1 MLSSAGAKVRVL
13 AALLLAAVLVLA
25 SCSTGENTSGT
36 AARDLCS
43 PPGPGSATAAP
54 TNVETASGPAAVDRY
69 TTDNVVPLDQI
80 DTSRLNLITP
90 GVLTVG
96 TLTDA
101 PPSICINSESQFSG
115 YDNELLKAI
124 AAKLGLQINFVGTD
138 FAGLL
143 AQVAARRF
151 DVGSSSI
158 TTTDE
163 RRATVGF
170 TNGYDF
176 GYFSLVA
183 ATDGPIQSF
192 SDLNSSTRI
201 GVVQG
206 TVQDDYVENTLGLD
220 PVKFPDYATAY
231 ANLLSG
237 QIDAWVAPSQQ
248 ALGIIS
254 PGDPVAIVQD
264 TFSINNFMGWAV
276 AQENQPLIDAL
287 NSGLDAIIADGTWA
301 RLYSD
306 WVPRPLPEGWKPGS
320 KAAPTPDLPDFA
332 ALAALN
338 PQNTAETPAAQP
350 KSTLQQL
357 KDTFFNWDLYVR
369 AFPDL
374 LK

>member
-1 MLSSAGAKVRVL
+1 MLSSAGTKVRVL
-13 AALLLAAVLVLA
+13 VALLLAAVLLLA
-25 SCSTGENTSGT
+25 ACSSGESSSGA

-54 TNVETASGPAAVDRY
+54 TNVEVGSETTVDRY
-69 TTDNVVPLDQI
+69 TTDSVIPLDQI

-101 PPSICINSESQFSG
+101 PPSICINSENQFSG

-124 AAKLGLQINFVGTD
+124 AAKLGLQINFVGTE
-138 FAGLL
+138 FTGLL
-143 AQVAARRF
+143 AQVAAHRF
-151 DVGSSSI
+151 DVGSASI
-158 TTTDE
+158 GTTDE
-163 RRATVGF
+163 RRDIVGF
-170 TNGYDF
+170 TNSYDF
-176 GYFSLVA
+176 GYNSLVA
-183 ATDGPIQSF
+183 PTDGPIQGF
-192 SDLNSSTRI
+192 DDLNSSTRI

-206 TVQDDYVENTLGLD
+206 TQQDDYVRNTLGLD
-220 PVKFPDYATAY
+220 PVEFPDYATLY

-237 QIDAWVAPSQQ
+237 QIDVWVAGSPQ
-248 ALGIIS
+248 AEGIVE
-254 PGDPVAIVQD
+254 PGDPMSVVQNSFIPDNVAA
-264 TFSINNFMGWAV
+264 WAV
-276 AQENQPLIDAL
+276 AKENQPLIDAL

-306 WVPRPLPEGWKPGS
+306 WEPRPLPESWKPGS

-338 PQNTAETPAAQP
+338 PQNTTEIPAAQP